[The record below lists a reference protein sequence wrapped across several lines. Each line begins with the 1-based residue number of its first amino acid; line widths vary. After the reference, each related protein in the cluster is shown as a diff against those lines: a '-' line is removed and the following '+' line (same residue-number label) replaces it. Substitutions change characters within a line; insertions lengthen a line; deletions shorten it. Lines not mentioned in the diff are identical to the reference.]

1 MSTQNKQDL
10 PKIDFSTFILSLF
23 TAAEFHLGEIPDP
36 DTGEFK
42 KNLDM
47 AKETIDIIMMLRE
60 KTSNNLTTDED
71 KLLENLLSNLQMTF
85 VKNSGS
91 N

>member
-1 MSTQNKQDL
+1 VPKQSKQDL

-36 DTGEFK
+36 DTGKFN
-42 KNLDM
+42 KNLGM

-60 KTSNNLTTDED
+60 KTSNNLTTDEE

-85 VKNSGS
+85 VRKS
-91 N
+91 

>member
-1 MSTQNKQDL
+1 MATQKKQDL

-23 TAAEFHLGEIPDP
+23 TAAEFHLGEIPNP
-36 DTGEFK
+36 DTGEFN
-42 KNLDM
+42 KNMDM

-60 KTSNNLTTDED
+60 KTSNNLTTDEE

>member
-1 MSTQNKQDL
+1 
-10 PKIDFSTFILSLF
+10 
-23 TAAEFHLGEIPDP
+23 
-36 DTGEFK
+36 
-42 KNLDM
+42 M
-47 AKETIDIIMMLRE
+47 AKETIDIIMMLRD
-60 KTSNNLTTDED
+60 KTSNNLTTDEE

>member
-23 TAAEFHLGEIPDP
+23 TAAEFHLGDIPDP

-71 KLLENLLSNLQMTF
+71 KLLESLLSNLQMSF
-85 VKNSGS
+85 VRKSQG
-91 N
+91 

>member
-23 TAAEFHLGEIPDP
+23 TAAEFHLGDIPDP
-36 DTGEFK
+36 ETGEFR

-47 AKETIDIIMMLRE
+47 AKETIDIIMMLRD

-71 KLLENLLSNLQMTF
+71 KLLENLLSNLQMSF
-85 VKNSGS
+85 VRKSQG
-91 N
+91 

>member
-23 TAAEFHLGEIPDP
+23 TAAEFHLGDIPDP
-36 DTGEFK
+36 ETGEFR

-47 AKETIDIIMMLRE
+47 AKETIDIIMMLRD
-60 KTSNNLTTDED
+60 KTSNNLTKDED
-71 KLLENLLSNLQMTF
+71 KLLENLLSNLQMSF
-85 VKNSGS
+85 VRKSQG
-91 N
+91 

>member
-1 MSTQNKQDL
+1 MSEQTRQGL

-36 DTGEFK
+36 DTGKFNK
-42 KNLDM
+42 DMDM

-60 KTSNNLTTDED
+60 KTSNNLTTDEE

-85 VKNSGS
+85 VRKS
-91 N
+91 